1 MSAFSSILLDSKV
14 VNKIKE
20 FKLQKRT
27 YILMFTINLTLMI
40 RTKVFHEILSMQFLS
55 YISEQQY
62 ADRAHYLVNKDTMR

>member
-40 RTKVFHEILSMQFLS
+40 RTKVFHEILSMQSLS
-55 YISEQQY
+55 YISEQKY